1 VRILGEDMGIP
12 RSYREAGVDVDRVAE
27 IHRRIAWIAERTF
40 KTRRGRWGEVLIEV
54 GHYAGL
60 IDIGGGKAL
69 AMHVDG
75 VGTKILV
82 AQMMGRYDTIGV
94 DCVAMCVNDIICI
107 GAEPVALVDYLVVEE
122 PREDLVVPIME
133 GLAKGAEEAGVAIV
147 GGETAVMKDIVKGV
161 RDGYG
166 FDLAAMCIGV
176 VDRDK
181 IVYGDRIGIGDCIVG
196 LASSG
201 IHSNGLTL
209 ARRILLSRYRIDD
222 YLDEIGCSI
231 GEELLKPTRIYVK
244 PILDVLKRYEVHGL
258 AHITGGAFS
267 KLIRLARIARV
278 GFYLD
283 SMPKPPPIFK
293 LIQELGGVS
302 DREMYRTFNMGV
314 GFCTIA
320 PKSEAEDI
328 VDFCEKMGIKAWI
341 IGRVYEGEVSIK
353 VRVGNEDVKLV

>member
-1 VRILGEDMGIP
+1 MSLP
-12 RSYREAGVDVDRVAE
+12 KTYREVGVDVDRIAE
-27 IHRRIAWIAERTF
+27 VHRRIAEIAEKTF
-40 KTRRGRWGEVLIEV
+40 EVREGRWGEALTEI

-75 VGTKILV
+75 VGTKVLV
-82 AQMMGRYDTIGV
+82 AQMIGRYDTIGI

-122 PREDLVVPIME
+122 PKEDLVKPIIE
-133 GLAKGAEEAGVAIV
+133 GLARGAEEAGIAIV
-147 GGETAVMKDIVKGV
+147 GGETAVMKDVVKGA

-176 VDRDK
+176 VDKDR
-181 IVYGDRIGIGDCIVG
+181 IVYGDRISIGDYIVG
-196 LASSG
+196 LASNG

-209 ARRILLSRYRIDD
+209 ARKILIDRYGIDK
-222 YLDEIGCSI
+222 YIDEIECSI

-244 PILDVLKRYEVHGL
+244 PVLESLKIYEIHGL
-258 AHITGGAFS
+258 AHITGGAFT
-267 KLIRLARIARV
+267 KLMRLARIANV

-283 SMPKPPPIFK
+283 SMPEPPPIFK
-293 LIQELGGVS
+293 LIQKVGGIS

-314 GFCTIA
+314 GFCIVA
-320 PKSEAEDI
+320 PRDQAEDI
-328 VDFCEKMGIKAWI
+328 ADFCERRGYKAWI
-341 IGRVYEGEVSIK
+341 IGRIYEEVTVK
-353 VRVGNEDVKLV
+353 VRVNGEDVKLA